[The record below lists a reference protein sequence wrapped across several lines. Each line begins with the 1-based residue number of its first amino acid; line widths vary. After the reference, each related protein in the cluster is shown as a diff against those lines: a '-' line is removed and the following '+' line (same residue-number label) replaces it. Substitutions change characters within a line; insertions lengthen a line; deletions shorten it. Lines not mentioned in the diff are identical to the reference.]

1 MNVFQ
6 NVIIGT
12 FTMLCS
18 LLPHQSLAQW
28 SNPATVGSRSELVL
42 LYSYQWVT
50 GRNGYQD
57 IKIICKNITTDK
69 IEFKISYEIYFHN
82 GEVER
87 VSAGSSIILQP
98 GEILDPNSL
107 ADWGGVYKR
116 YFLTPSGGKYGVKE
130 KWFEFGKDSYDNPL
144 YTAIHVVMNMKITD
158 FVNISQKERDDKK
171 QKEAEAKKKEIAEQ
185 EKKEEEQKNQKEA
198 EAKKKEVTAQT
209 TQQEVSDFWSDGTSS
224 QASSS
229 TSKSNAANNVAP
241 KDKKFVAESNFK
253 GGLFDLKEGDYFEDG
268 KGAFFQRVDGGA
280 KKVDKASY
288 DKSKADKI
296 YAGIE
301 QRENEGQKREVA
313 FNQMTEQ
320 VTTSSYYAL
329 TANSAHTSMR
339 NAANLFGDFKNI
351 EELNRAFSQQMEE
364 IRRASQEMRSSSQAA
379 MSNYTSSLASYAT
392 TSSDQTYA
400 TALGTLGAMASA
412 IAANNEEKKAREELR
427 RQQSEHEAKINENQT
442 KALVAIRN
450 QIDASFQE
458 GWMPLSSHKV
468 TAPVLYLFAYAMDKR
483 NWESDVNIDVVLSN
497 VIPVFRYSDGAYPYL
512 SNVKKTF
519 ENGGVNNPKV
529 IGYFTDKSQ
538 AETYRKGLI
547 DVASSAKF
555 SLYET
560 VIKVKEKSSNDLQT
574 TSSDADFWGTE
585 KPKKTTPNK
594 NTETEIDFW
603 GVPIKK
609 D

>member
-1 MNVFQ
+1 M
-6 NVIIGT
+6 
-12 FTMLCS
+12 
-18 LLPHQSLAQW
+18 
-28 SNPATVGSRSELVL
+28 
-42 LYSYQWVT
+42 
-50 GRNGYQD
+50 
-57 IKIICKNITTDK
+57 
-69 IEFKISYEIYFHN
+69 
-82 GEVER
+82 
-87 VSAGSSIILQP
+87 
-98 GEILDPNSL
+98 
-107 ADWGGVYKR
+107 
-116 YFLTPSGGKYGVKE
+116 
-130 KWFEFGKDSYDNPL
+130 
-144 YTAIHVVMNMKITD
+144 
-158 FVNISQKERDDKK
+158 
-171 QKEAEAKKKEIAEQ
+171 
-185 EKKEEEQKNQKEA
+185 
-198 EAKKKEVTAQT
+198 
-209 TQQEVSDFWSDGTSS
+209 
-224 QASSS
+224 
-229 TSKSNAANNVAP
+229 AP

-329 TANSAHTSMR
+329 TTNSAHTSMR

-427 RQQSEHEAKINENQT
+427 RQQSVHEAKINENQT